1 MPRPNTAPAWR
12 AAFLRELA
20 RGGSVALAAAAVGI
34 DRSSA
39 YQVRKRNAAFAASW
53 ERALASARGVLRQ
66 ARDERGPLRLRD
78 DECVRASKAGRPCV
92 VRAGPGRWSVAGER
106 AFLAELTATANV
118 MAAARAAGVSAQAAY
133 NRRRQWP
140 GFAAAWDAA
149 LAEGYA
155 RIEMLLVCAATATL
169 DPEPAA
175 AAEAVR
181 GDGFAGPEMS
191 VEQAMKLLF
200 HHEGRGGGR
209 APRYGWRRREP
220 DIEEVKA
227 ELVRKVAAIKRARG

>member
-1 MPRPNTAPAWR
+1 MRAP
-12 AAFLRELA
+12 
-20 RGGSVALAAAAVGI
+20 
-34 DRSSA
+34 
-39 YQVRKRNAAFAASW
+39 K
-53 ERALASARGVLRQ
+53 
-66 ARDERGPLRLRD
+66 LRD
-78 DECVRASKAGRPCV
+78 DECVRASRAGRPCV

-118 MAAARAAGVSAQAAY
+118 KAAARAAGVSAQAAY

-140 GFAAAWDAA
+140 AFAAAWDAA

-169 DPEPAA
+169 DPEPVLRPFDPSTGSGLGAREERTDA
-175 AAEAVR
+175 YE
-181 GDGFAGPEMS
+181 GPEMS

-220 DIEEVKA
+220 DIEEVR
-227 ELVRKVAAIKRARG
+227 ESILRKLAAIDKAGG